1 MFLINKKVKVRGG
14 KNFWGAILV
23 QYTFKTIYIFVTS
36 LCGCKFVRK
45 SGTGNPQTL
54 TWPAF
59 KMKTTQYNVSITI
72 MKDNRQIPI

>member
-1 MFLINKKVKVRGG
+1 MLITKMFTVRRDIIS
-14 KNFWGAILV
+14 FVAILV
-23 QYTFKTIYIFVTS
+23 HYRFKTIHIFVTS

-45 SGTGNPQTL
+45 GGKGNPQTL

-72 MKDNRQIPI
+72 IKDNRQIPI